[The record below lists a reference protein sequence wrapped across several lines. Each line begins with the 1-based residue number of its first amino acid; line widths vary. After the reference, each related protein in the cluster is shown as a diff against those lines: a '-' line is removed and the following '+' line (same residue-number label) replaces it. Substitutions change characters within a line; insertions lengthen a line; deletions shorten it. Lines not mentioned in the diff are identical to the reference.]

1 MKINYKI
8 AITGGSGRFGSIL
21 QKKYKSNKLF
31 YPNKNQLNILNT
43 KSIEKYFKKIKP
55 KCLIHLAALSRPMSI
70 HNNNISK
77 SINLNIIGTAN
88 IVKICS
94 KYKIKLIY
102 FSTNYVYPG
111 KKGNYKENSPLLP
124 INNYA
129 WSKLGGEAAVQMY
142 KNSLILRVC
151 MTEKPFIHKKA
162 FANVYSNFIYHE
174 EVASILFKIV
184 NKKGIINLGGKINS
198 IYNFAKKDCPSL
210 EKIYLKKNSQ
220 TNFPLNPSM
229 NINKLKK
236 IIK

>member
-8 AITGGSGRFGSIL
+8 VITGGSGRFGSIL

-162 FANVYSNFIYHE
+162 FANVYSNFIYHD
-174 EVASILFKIV
+174 EVASILFKII
-184 NKKGIINLGGKINS
+184 NKKGIINLGGTINS
-198 IYNFAKKDCPSL
+198 IYNFAKKNCPSVK
-210 EKIYLKKNSQ
+210 KIYLKKKSQ

-236 IIK
+236 IIN